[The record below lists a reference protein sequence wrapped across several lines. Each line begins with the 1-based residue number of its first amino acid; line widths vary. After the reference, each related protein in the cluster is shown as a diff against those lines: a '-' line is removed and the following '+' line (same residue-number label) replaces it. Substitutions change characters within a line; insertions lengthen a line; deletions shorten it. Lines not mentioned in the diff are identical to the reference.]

1 VLNKNQKNENSNGDK
16 NKPEINDNHLLKK
29 NTSETES
36 PDKNQNGDKIQ
47 EIYIS
52 SKGGKDFNLPKIKI
66 IDSKSKAK
74 EDKVILIQMNSEKPN
89 LIVNHQNQANAE
101 NENELIE
108 KHKMLIK
115 LYNIEKE
122 LDGEENNELET
133 EVEKIKTE
141 DINSCTRDFNFVVVF
156 IIFNLKG

>member
-1 VLNKNQKNENSNGDK
+1 
-16 NKPEINDNHLLKK
+16 
-29 NTSETES
+29 
-36 PDKNQNGDKIQ
+36 
-47 EIYIS
+47 
-52 SKGGKDFNLPKIKI
+52 
-66 IDSKSKAK
+66 
-74 EDKVILIQMNSEKPN
+74 MNSEKPN
-89 LIVNHQNQANAE
+89 LIVNHQIQANAE

-141 DINSCTRDFNFVVVF
+141 DINSFTRDFNVVVVF
-156 IIFNLKG
+156 RIFNLKG